1 MSPDT
6 ATLPFDSEEKYLL
19 SLLKEGDYAAFESI
33 YHNYSL
39 RILGRIIRLV
49 RSKHIAEEV
58 LQELFLKVWE
68 KREQIDL
75 NRSFRSFLF
84 SIAQNIVYD
93 HFRRVSLDD
102 KFRSMFIQNYHEDYA
117 HIEEELVFK
126 QSQEQLMQAIAKLP
140 PQCQRVFILFKL
152 EGKSY
157 AEIAEMLRI
166 SKSTI
171 NNHITKANGLL
182 KEELPF
188 YQSHLVIVSLLLFKF
203 F

>member
-84 SIAQNIVYD
+84 FY
-93 HFRRVSLDD
+93 
-102 KFRSMFIQNYHEDYA
+102 
-117 HIEEELVFK
+117 
-126 QSQEQLMQAIAKLP
+126 
-140 PQCQRVFILFKL
+140 C
-152 EGKSY
+152 
-157 AEIAEMLRI
+157 AEYCI
-166 SKSTI
+166 
-171 NNHITKANGLL
+171 
-182 KEELPF
+182 
-188 YQSHLVIVSLLLFKF
+188 
-203 F
+203 